1 MTNTPHRFTV
11 GDKRLLSLGLE
22 QMTVKFGSAQDSIGR
37 LKQAFDRLKKE
48 TGKPANFMYPEDEL
62 EQEMYGENARL
73 QSQLLEAEDQIS
85 ALELD
90 NTRVRKAM
98 KNQAG
103 LIGEQGFKFQG
114 MNSAM
119 LVTVN
124 EFASNLREGKVE
136 LPLNDRSAELLKE
149 NRRLRDEQKAMN
161 LRVERYEREISG
173 AIGPSQPAVES
184 GPGSTPGTG
193 GKGGSGGTVVSM
205 SKVQEAE
212 LFGLRNDVQKLV
224 SENTSMHGRMST
236 MQSELMA
243 ALKARGDGTGDG
255 TDSIASAL
263 LAANEALMRELIDA
277 RSMAADRFT
286 PRLDSLSEIE
296 PSRQGLGQGQGLGY
310 QPQAQLQLEG
320 SGGGRYPS
328 KLPPAGSRKTS
339 FFAGGPQRGD
349 LQQDSMFT
357 PGTIVFHD
365 CCLFG
370 CQQHCTI
377 VTGFFLF
384 SIYWSAYNLTISLFL
399 SVLI

>member
-1 MTNTPHRFTV
+1 
-11 GDKRLLSLGLE
+11 
-22 QMTVKFGSAQDSIGR
+22 MTVKFGSAQDSIGR

-124 EFASNLREGKVE
+124 EFASNIREGKVD

-161 LRVERYEREISG
+161 LRIERYEREISG
-173 AIGPSQPAVES
+173 AIGPSQSVVES
-184 GPGSTPGTG
+184 GPGSTPGSG
-193 GKGGSGGTVVSM
+193 AKGGSGGTVVSM

-212 LFGLRNDVQKLV
+212 LFGLRNDVKKLLA
-224 SENTSMHGRMST
+224 ENTSVHGRMNI
-236 MQSELMA
+236 MQSELMV
-243 ALKARGDGTGDG
+243 ALKARGDDKGDG
-255 TDSIASAL
+255 SDSIASAL
-263 LAANEALMRELIDA
+263 LAANESLMRELMDA

-296 PSRQGLGQGQGLGY
+296 GQPARGQGLGQGQGQGQGGY
-310 QPQAQLQLEG
+310 QSQAQLHLEG
-320 SGGGRYPS
+320 TGGGRYPS
-328 KLPPAGSRKTS
+328 KLPPAGSRRTS
-339 FFAGGPQRGD
+339 FFAGGPPRGD
-349 LQQDSMFT
+349 LQQDSLFT
-357 PGTIVFHD
+357 PGTIVSHD
-365 CCLFG
+365 CWLRY
-370 CQQHCTI
+370 H
-377 VTGFFLF
+377 
-384 SIYWSAYNLTISLFL
+384 
-399 SVLI
+399 